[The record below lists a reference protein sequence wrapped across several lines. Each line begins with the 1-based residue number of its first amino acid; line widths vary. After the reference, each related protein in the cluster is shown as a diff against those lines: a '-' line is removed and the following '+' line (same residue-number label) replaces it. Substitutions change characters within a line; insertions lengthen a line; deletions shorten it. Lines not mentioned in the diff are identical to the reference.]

1 MKIILLKKKGAMF
14 NITIISLLII
24 CIYLIKI
31 NIGISILMFIFINII
46 EIINKTKKNNINSIT
61 KSLGN

>member
-46 EIINKTKKNNINSIT
+46 EIINKTKK
-61 KSLGN
+61 K

>member
-1 MKIILLKKKGAMF
+1 MKIILLKKKDAMF

-46 EIINKTKKNNINSIT
+46 EIINKT
-61 KSLGN
+61 

>member
-61 KSLGN
+61 NSLGN